1 MEQQFFPAPV
11 EHSRRGRECSA
22 LEKESGWRT
31 VTGDPALLLNPG
43 PSVPGG
49 EGWIPGSPWN
59 LEKMSDR

>member
-11 EHSRRGRECSA
+11 ELEGEGRSA

-31 VTGDPALLLNPG
+31 VTGEPALLLNPG

-49 EGWIPGSPWN
+49 GGWIPGSPWN
-59 LEKMSDR
+59 LEKMSNR